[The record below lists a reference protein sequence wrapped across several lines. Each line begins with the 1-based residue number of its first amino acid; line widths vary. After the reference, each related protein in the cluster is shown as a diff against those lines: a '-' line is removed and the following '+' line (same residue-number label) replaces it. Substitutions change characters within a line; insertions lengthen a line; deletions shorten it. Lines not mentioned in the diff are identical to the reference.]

1 MNDNVLIGIMVL
13 ITFLGVVLFEI
24 IRRRRQLRKA
34 LAEPEP
40 TMSDLGYESVDFED
54 PTAFLNKIT
63 KLHGYFA
70 SPVPLYKKQVPEGD
84 IYMYMI
90 NSKPGT
96 TRSGEIRIKITL
108 VSPGLDLPHFSIA
121 PISKQTNEKSPGVF
135 KIIKDI
141 SLTNYSRKDLKPIK
155 LGVDEEFEN
164 AFVIQA
170 NDEAKAKEFLTRS
183 RLEQLKSLRRNYILE
198 CNETDFS
205 IDDPAQKEQGWEYV
219 VRAGRDARKIWSI
232 LSSE

>member
-24 IRRRRQLRKA
+24 IRRRRWLREA
-34 LAEPEP
+34 RAEPEP
-40 TMSDLGYESVDFED
+40 TMSDLGYESVELED
-54 PTAFLNKIT
+54 PLPFLRKVTN
-63 KLHGYFA
+63 LHGYLA
-70 SPVPLYKKQVPEGD
+70 NPIPLYKKQVPEGD
-84 IYMYMI
+84 MYMYMI
-90 NSKPGT
+90 EKEPGN
-96 TRSGEIRIKITL
+96 TRPIEVRVKITL
-108 VSPGLDLPHFSIA
+108 VSPSLDLPHFSIA
-121 PISKQTNEKSPGVF
+121 PISKQSNDKSPGLF

-141 SLTNYSRKDLKPIK
+141 FSTTYSRKDLKPIK

-170 NDEAKAKEFLTRS
+170 NDEEKVKEFLTRS

-219 VRAGRDARKIWSI
+219 VQAGRDARKIWSI